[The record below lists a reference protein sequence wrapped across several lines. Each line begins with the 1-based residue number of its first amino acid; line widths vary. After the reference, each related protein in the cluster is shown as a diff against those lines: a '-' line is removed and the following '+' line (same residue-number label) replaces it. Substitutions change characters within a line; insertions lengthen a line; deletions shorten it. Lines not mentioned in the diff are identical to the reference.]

1 MQSKELRSVKVG
13 GILQKISERL
23 RWAGHIVRMRES
35 GPAKKSTFDL
45 LLSERTAGRPKRRW
59 IEEVERELKG
69 MGVKDWKRLAFE
81 RDKWNK
87 NVEEAKV

>member
-1 MQSKELRSVKVG
+1 
-13 GILQKISERL
+13 
-23 RWAGHIVRMRES
+23 MRES

-81 RDKWNK
+81 RDKWK
-87 NVEEAKV
+87 RPRPKLGCRAKERERKAL